1 MSQSDPNEIRSE
13 MARIRHALGPHA
25 QEVVG
30 ETRRLVDWRTYVR
43 EYPWACVGAA
53 IAIGFLAVPD
63 RPKIVSPDAD
73 DLAELAKRNQ
83 LVVRQ
88 SPKRRRTQS
97 LARTSATF
105 LGNMLLRSAVTYL
118 GQRVGR
124 ATMAGESDT

>member
-1 MSQSDPNEIRSE
+1 MNRSDPNEIRSE

-53 IAIGFLAVPD
+53 MAVGFFIVPD

-73 DLAELAKRNQ
+73 DLAQLAKRNQ

-88 SPKRRRTQS
+88 SPKGGRTQS
-97 LARTSATF
+97 LARTSAAF
-105 LGNMLLRSAVTYL
+105 LGNMLLRSAVAYV
-118 GQRVGR
+118 GQRVGK
-124 ATMAGESDT
+124 ATTDGESET